1 MECGDE
7 RDLEIIN
14 MFKDY
19 YANLLNLSDWMKAAI
34 LNKYDKNGT
43 EIEIKDISMPEIGEN
58 DVLVKIAYAGVNP
71 LDNMIVRGEVKLIT
85 PYKLPLV
92 MGNEF
97 SGTVVDIGSNV
108 SDFKKDDLVYARMPL
123 EKIGTFCEYISID
136 KDALAHVPE
145 CLDLKNAACIPLT
158 ALTAMQA
165 FELLD
170 VKSKESI
177 FISGGTGSLGAMA
190 IPIAKSFGLKVIT
203 SGSSRNKDRVI
214 SLGVDEFFDYK
225 TQDYSEILSDVD
237 YVLDTIGEKELE
249 KEFKILKHNGSLV
262 SLKGLPNKEFAER
275 MGFSFV
281 KKTLFGIAG
290 KKFDSMASKKNQN
303 YYFLFVESNGA
314 QLEKVSEIFD
324 QNNIEVSVD
333 EVFELDEVNE
343 ALKKVD
349 KGGSKGKTLIK
360 I

>member
-1 MECGDE
+1 
-7 RDLEIIN
+7 
-14 MFKDY
+14 
-19 YANLLNLSDWMKAAI
+19 MKAAV
-34 LNKYDKNGT
+34 LNKYDKKKT
-43 EIEIKDISMPEIGEN
+43 EVEIKEIPVPEIGEN
-58 DVLVKIAYAGVNP
+58 DVLVKVAYAGVNP

-97 SGTVVDIGSNV
+97 SGTVVEVGSGV
-108 SDFKKDDLVYARMPL
+108 SGFKKDDRVYARMPL
-123 EKIGTFCEYISID
+123 DDIGAFGEFVSID
-136 KDALAHVPE
+136 KDALAHVPQ
-145 CLDLKNAACIPLT
+145 CLDLEEVACVPLT

-170 VKSKESI
+170 VKSGESI

-190 IPIAKSFGLKVIT
+190 IPIAKSFGLKVMT
-203 SGSSRNKDRVI
+203 SGSEQNRERVI
-214 SLGVDEFFDYK
+214 SLGVDEFFDYR

-237 YVLDTIGEKELE
+237 YVLDTLGEKELE
-249 KEFKILKHNGSLV
+249 KEFKILKNNGSLV
-262 SLKGLPNKEFAER
+262 SLKGLPNREFAER

-290 KKFDSMASKKNQN
+290 KKLDSMASKKDQK
-303 YYFLFVESNGA
+303 YYFLFVESNGS
-314 QLEKVSEIFD
+314 QLERVSEIFD
-324 QNNIEVSVD
+324 NDGIEVSVD
-333 EVFELDEVNE
+333 EVFELDDVKK

-349 KGGSKGKTLIK
+349 DGGSKGKTLIK

>member
-1 MECGDE
+1 
-7 RDLEIIN
+7 
-14 MFKDY
+14 
-19 YANLLNLSDWMKAAI
+19 MKAAI

-43 EIEIKDISMPEIGEN
+43 DLEIKDIGMPKMGN
-58 DVLVKIAYAGVNP
+58 DDVLVKIVYAGVNP
-71 LDNMIVRGEVKLIT
+71 PDNMIIREEVKLIT

-97 SGTVVDIGSNV
+97 SGVVEEVGSNV
-108 SDFKKDDLVYARMPL
+108 SGFKKGDRVYARMPL
-123 EKIGTFCEYISID
+123 DKIGAFAEYVSIN
-136 KDALAHVPE
+136 KDALAHIPDY
-145 CLDLKNAACIPLT
+145 LDFDKAACVPLT

-165 FELLD
+165 FELMNI
-170 VKSKESI
+170 KSGESI

-190 IPIAKSFGLKVIT
+190 IPIAKSFGLKVMT
-203 SGSSRNKDRVI
+203 SGSARNEERVTA
-214 SLGVDEFFDYK
+214 LGVDEFFDYR

-237 YVLDTIGEKELE
+237 YVLDTLGEKELE
-249 KEFKILKHNGSLV
+249 KEFKILKHGGSLV

-281 KKTLFGIAG
+281 KKTLFGFAG
-290 KKFDSMASKKNQN
+290 KKFDKLANKKNQK
-303 YYFLFVESNGA
+303 YYFIFVESNGS
-314 QLEKVSEIFD
+314 QLEKVSEIFE
-324 QNNIEVSVD
+324 QNKIEVSVD
-333 EVFELDEVNE
+333 EIYDLSDVNN